1 MAVGREQRELCPGA
15 VLKIVWLAAGSLLG
29 DGVTRFGQV
38 TAGFILHQ
46 TVFRDHQGQPAV
58 DDGLCRDQL
67 LDVPHLW
74 EPQLEGQA
82 GGGEL
87 LAPEIVQRAA
97 VEHVEA
103 EVTADSQP
111 RVPQKRQMA
120 DVPRQSGGDAQLFG
134 VSQPRPE
141 LGFISVPPDTGK
153 NGTPLPGK
161 VRQRVPL
168 RQQLQGEVDV
178 GGGQGQQRFR
188 LRPGCDGNG
197 QGRGIGGAVQIR
209 QGGEVLF
216 PADRNGTTG
225 VLQGGQSIPAK
236 SVYRPGGEKQAV
248 CYIGGAVRTAEGGA
262 ACLLQTGFQIG
273 SRQCL
278 VLSRLR
284 DGAFGGGHMAVIVP
298 NCQGNRLSGLTG
310 AGEMDGNGAGVV
322 LFVFGPGGGKQF
334 LRLRGVFRAGAKH
347 GGTVTALPVVRCKAG
362 AGEGQLQILFFG
374 GGGLAA
380 LPDQTGVNV
389 RDDRHIFRALHAAFQ
404 FQAADIHSLH
414 VGNAV
419 SKAAVL
425 QTEGVGVFGGAVE
438 AVGQAAGLGAGAPVA
453 AASANEG
460 AHFAL
465 AGVAHAESTMAEDL
479 DLGGTGL
486 ADGGGVLPGTFPGE
500 DHPLAAIPIDLV
512 GTAGGKDAHLS
523 AGVKGEVRQG
533 LPQQGKQAPVLHQHG
548 VHPETAGRPG
558 GI

>member
-1 MAVGREQRELCPGA
+1 
-15 VLKIVWLAAGSLLG
+15 
-29 DGVTRFGQV
+29 
-38 TAGFILHQ
+38 
-46 TVFRDHQGQPAV
+46 
-58 DDGLCRDQL
+58 
-67 LDVPHLW
+67 
-74 EPQLEGQA
+74 
-82 GGGEL
+82 
-87 LAPEIVQRAA
+87 
-97 VEHVEA
+97 
-103 EVTADSQP
+103 
-111 RVPQKRQMA
+111 MA
-120 DVPRQSGGDAQLFG
+120 DIPRQSGGDTQFFSVG
-134 VSQPRPE
+134 QPPAE
-141 LGFISVPPDTGK
+141 LRFISVPPDTGK
-153 NGTPLPGK
+153 NGAPLSGE

-168 RQQLQGEVDV
+168 RQQFQREVDAS
-178 GGGQGQQRFR
+178 GGQGQQRFC
-188 LRPGCDGNG
+188 LRPGGDGNG

-225 VLQGGQSIPAK
+225 VLQGGQSIPAQG
-236 SVYRPGGEKQAV
+236 VYRPGGEKQAV

-262 ACLLQTGFQIG
+262 ACLLQTEFQIG

-310 AGEMDGNGAGVV
+310 AGEMDGNGAGVI
-322 LFVFGPGGGKQF
+322 LFVFGSGGGKQF
-334 LRLRGVFRAGAKH
+334 LRLRGVFRAGAEH
-347 GGTVTALPVVRCKAG
+347 GGAVATLPVVRCKAG
-362 AGEGQLQILFFG
+362 AGEGQFQILFFG
-374 GGGLAA
+374 SGGLPA

-419 SKAAVL
+419 SKAAIL
-425 QTEGVGVFGGAVE
+425 QTEGVGVLGGAVK

-465 AGVAHAESTMAEDL
+465 AGVAHAESTMAKDL
-479 DLGGTGL
+479 DLGETGL
-486 ADGGGVLPGTFPGE
+486 ADGGGVLPGALPGE
-500 DHPLAAIPIDLV
+500 DHPLAAVHIDLV
-512 GTAGGKDAHLS
+512 GAAGGKDAHLS

>member
-1 MAVGREQRELCPGA
+1 MLPLGLVRQPHRRTVLDLRPVAVGREQREFCPGA

-46 TVFRDHQGQPAV
+46 TVFRDHQGQSAV

-111 RVPQKRQMA
+111 RVPQKGQVA
-120 DVPRQSGGDAQLFG
+120 DVPRQSGGDAQFFG
-134 VSQPRPE
+134 VGQPPAE

-153 NGTPLPGK
+153 NGAPLPGK

-168 RQQLQGEVDV
+168 RQQLPREVDV

-225 VLQGGQSIPAK
+225 VLQGGQSIPAQG
-236 SVYRPGGEKQAV
+236 VYRPGGEEQAV
-248 CYIGGAVRTAEGGA
+248 CYIGGAVRTVEGGA
-262 ACLLQTGFQIG
+262 ACLCRRN
-273 SRQCL
+273 SRS
-278 VLSRLR
+278 V
-284 DGAFGGGHMAVIVP
+284 
-298 NCQGNRLSGLTG
+298 
-310 AGEMDGNGAGVV
+310 
-322 LFVFGPGGGKQF
+322 
-334 LRLRGVFRAGAKH
+334 
-347 GGTVTALPVVRCKAG
+347 
-362 AGEGQLQILFFG
+362 
-374 GGGLAA
+374 
-380 LPDQTGVNV
+380 
-389 RDDRHIFRALHAAFQ
+389 
-404 FQAADIHSLH
+404 
-414 VGNAV
+414 AV
-419 SKAAVL
+419 S
-425 QTEGVGVFGGAVE
+425 
-438 AVGQAAGLGAGAPVA
+438 
-453 AASANEG
+453 
-460 AHFAL
+460 AL
-465 AGVAHAESTMAEDL
+465 
-479 DLGGTGL
+479 
-486 ADGGGVLPGTFPGE
+486 F
-500 DHPLAAIPIDLV
+500 
-512 GTAGGKDAHLS
+512 
-523 AGVKGEVRQG
+523 
-533 LPQQGKQAPVLHQHG
+533 
-548 VHPETAGRPG
+548 
-558 GI
+558 